1 MRDDDTL
8 LLDMLLASR
17 EARDFAASLHFEEFQ
32 HDRKTQLAIRK
43 SIEIV
48 GEAASRVSAVC
59 KETYPEIPWSQI
71 IGMRNRLV
79 HVYFDINLERVW
91 ETVQQDVPRLIS
103 QLESLPIPGE
113 E

>member
-1 MRDDDTL
+1 MWRDEAI
-8 LLDMLLASR
+8 LLDMLLAAR
-17 EARDFAASLHFEEFQ
+17 EARKFATNLHFEEFQ
-32 HDRKTQLAIRK
+32 HDRKTQLAILK

-71 IGMRNRLV
+71 IGMRYRLV
-79 HVYFDINLERVW
+79 HVYFEFNLERVW